1 MRTSKVWLTSLRR
14 VLLLVFLGMFTGWL
28 FGHALI
34 GASLSIAA
42 VLAHW
47 FYQLWRI
54 QAWLSQP
61 ESAPPEGY
69 GIWGDVFDR
78 IYHLRRKEKEARQQ
92 LQSTVDY
99 LRNSFASMR
108 DGAVMVDEKGAIA
121 WSNQAAERLLGLRY
135 PDDSGQAILN
145 LIRVPEFHKYFT
157 AGDYSQ
163 SLQINIGGEVDLF
176 LQIEVTRF
184 GEGERL
190 IFARDVTAMTRME
203 QMRRDFVANVS
214 HELRT
219 PLTVITGYLDTIL
232 DNAENLE
239 PRYIKPLQ
247 QMSQQSARMENLLKD
262 LLWLSRIES
271 VRNIEQHEPV
281 DISRMLE
288 EIRDELSHSHADR
301 VLNLDIQC
309 SAKISGDY
317 RELHSAVSNLIQN
330 AIKYSSDTAPV
341 TVRWS
346 RIENQCHLSVRD
358 SGEGIAAAHLPRLT
372 ERFYRVDD
380 SRSSATGG
388 TGLGLAIVKHVAVSH
403 NATLEVESTLGV
415 GSNFSLVFQCTG
427 PIEHVAENISGSTAP
442 L

>member
-1 MRTSKVWLTSLRR
+1 MRFSKVWLTEARR
-14 VLLLVFLGMFTGWL
+14 VLFLLAVGMFAGLILGRPLMGIGLCL
-28 FGHALI
+28 F
-34 GASLSIAA
+34 A

-54 QAWLSQP
+54 QDWLSQP
-61 ESAPPEGY
+61 ETVPPEGY

-99 LRNSFASMR
+99 LRDSFASMR
-108 DGAVMVDEKGAIA
+108 DGTVMVDETGAIA
-121 WSNQAAERLLGLRY
+121 WSNEAAERLLGLRY

-145 LIRVPEFHKYFT
+145 LVRAPEFHKYFL
-157 AGDYSQ
+157 ALDYSQ

-184 GEGERL
+184 GEGDRL
-190 IFARDVTAMTRME
+190 VFARDITNVTRME

-232 DNAENLE
+232 DNTENLE

-247 QMSQQSARMENLLKD
+247 QMSQQSARMESLLKD

-281 DISRMLE
+281 DIAGMLE
-288 EIRDELSHSHADR
+288 EIRDELSNSHPERTLD
-301 VLNLDIQC
+301 LDIVC
-309 SAKISGDY
+309 PAKIIGDY

-330 AIKYSSDTAPV
+330 AIKYSPDAAAV
-341 TVRWS
+341 TVRWA
-346 RIENQCHLSVRD
+346 RIENQCHLSVSD
-358 SGEGIAAAHLPRLT
+358 SGDGIGSAHLPRLT

-388 TGLGLAIVKHVAVSH
+388 TGLGLAIVKHVAVAH
-403 NATLEVESTLGV
+403 NASLDIRSTLGQ
-415 GSNFSLVFQCTG
+415 GSTFSLIFNCSELEEG
-427 PIEHVAENISGSTAP
+427 PSRNIVHPSKSV
-442 L
+442 

>member
-1 MRTSKVWLTSLRR
+1 MRSSKVWLTELRR
-14 VLLLVFLGMFTGWL
+14 VLFLLVLGMLAGL
-28 FGHALI
+28 IFGQPLI
-34 GASLSIAA
+34 GIGLSLFV
-42 VLAHW
+42 VLGQW

-54 QAWLSQP
+54 QDWLSHP
-61 ESAPPEGY
+61 ETVPPEGY

-99 LRNSFASMR
+99 LRDSFASMR
-108 DGAVMVDEKGAIA
+108 DGTVMVDETGAIA
-121 WSNQAAERLLGLRY
+121 WSNEAAERLLGLRY

-145 LIRVPEFHKYFT
+145 LVRVPEFHKYFLDS
-157 AGDYSQ
+157 DYSQ

-184 GEGERL
+184 GEGDRL
-190 IFARDVTAMTRME
+190 IFAKDITNVTRME

-232 DNAENLE
+232 DNTENLE

-247 QMSQQSARMENLLKD
+247 QMSQQSARMESLLKD

-271 VRNIEQHEPV
+271 VRNIELHEPV
-281 DISRMLE
+281 DIASMVE
-288 EIRDELSHSHADR
+288 EIRDELSNSHPHRAVD
-301 VLNLDIQC
+301 LDIL
-309 SAKISGDY
+309 SPAKIIGDY

-330 AIKYSSDTAPV
+330 AIKYSPVDSVV
-341 TVRWS
+341 TVRWAQ
-346 RIENQCHLSVRD
+346 IEDQCHLSVSD
-358 SGEGIAAAHLPRLT
+358 SGDGIAFAHLPRLT

-388 TGLGLAIVKHVAVSH
+388 TGLGLAIVKHVAVAH
-403 NATLEVESTLGV
+403 NASLDIDSTLGE
-415 GSNFSLVFQCTG
+415 GSTFSLIFNSTQL
-427 PIEHVAENISGSTAP
+427 ADDASSNIVHPSKAV
-442 L
+442 

>member
-1 MRTSKVWLTSLRR
+1 MISSKVWLTSLRR
-14 VLLLVFLGMFTGWL
+14 VLLLVFLGFFIGWL
-28 FGHALI
+28 FGYALI

-42 VLAHW
+42 VLVHW

-54 QAWLSQP
+54 QVWLSQP
-61 ESAPPEGY
+61 ETAPPEGY

-99 LRNSFASMR
+99 LRDSFASMR
-108 DGAVMVDEKGAIA
+108 DGTVMVDEKGAIA

-157 AGDYSQ
+157 AADYSQ
-163 SLQINIGGEVDLF
+163 SLQINTGGEVDLF

-184 GEGERL
+184 GEGDRL

-271 VRNIEQHEPV
+271 VRNIEQHELV
-281 DISRMLE
+281 DISGMLE
-288 EIRDELSHSHADR
+288 EIRDELSNSHADR
-301 VLNLDIQC
+301 ILNLDIQC
-309 SAKISGDY
+309 SAKVSGDY

-330 AIKYSSDTAPV
+330 AIKYSPDTAPV

-346 RIENQCHLSVRD
+346 RIQNECHLSVRD

-427 PIEHVAENISGSTAP
+427 PIEHGAENISGSSAP